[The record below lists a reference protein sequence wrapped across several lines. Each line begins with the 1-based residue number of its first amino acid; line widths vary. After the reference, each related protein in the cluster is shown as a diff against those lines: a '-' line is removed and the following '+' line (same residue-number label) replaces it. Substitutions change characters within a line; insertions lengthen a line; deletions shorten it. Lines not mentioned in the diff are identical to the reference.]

1 MEVLLNIL
9 FVCIFSILVLGM
21 TMIRT
26 SDEEVS
32 FIKSVIVN
40 IWTVISLGAALA
52 FVMDLLSIPIMVRSM
67 AAAYG
72 ICAVFVWGYLL
83 KGRTKRIQKFVFHWS
98 DFFSIIC
105 CIMIWGYVFIK
116 VFGFDFTIAYNNVDA
131 GTHFKMANEIL
142 GTHRLNRMYF
152 AALYNS
158 LVMELLQPFLIKE
171 TMYKAFIIADASLN
185 LLNILMFYVLASEFV
200 KSKFSKAVLPAIMIF
215 YFFGWPVWSWI
226 AGGFVYFGA
235 GVTAYIYG
243 IYVLY
248 QVDKSNGKTAKIY
261 YCVLTL
267 LALFS
272 IIECYLLFTPIFLLT
287 VIGYALYENWDKL
300 TKKYLIYGIGC
311 IVIISAIAFALIYW
325 GYFHGKANAILK
337 FLKTDGGVHRE
348 LYKDFMFLL
357 PVNAYICVV
366 KYKEKRIDLLTISII
381 LQFVVTALAL
391 VANVCGVMSDYYYF
405 KLYYLGWAL
414 QFVGVACA
422 IEYFWNEKKQVVYF
436 CILPI
441 VMAAILETTGLS
453 QNIIWSTSGNSE
465 MFPVIT
471 QSMIYIKSLHDNNSN
486 RKGRFITVCK
496 WVNDNLSEESVPM
509 ATNFNDVLMTWYT
522 AITGENIYIVDIDK
536 LEGVEQLESMIQS
549 FKESEY
555 KYFVMMQDTEIYT
568 ENVGWFEKFGKLYD
582 DGCYGV
588 YAIEN

>member
-21 TMIRT
+21 TLIRT
-26 SDEEVS
+26 NDEEVS

-40 IWTVISLGAALA
+40 IWTVISLGAVLA
-52 FVMDLLSIPIMVRSM
+52 FIMNLLSIPIMVRSM
-67 AAAYG
+67 TAAYG
-72 ICAVFVWGYLL
+72 ICAVFVLGYLL
-83 KGRTKRIQKFVFHWS
+83 KGRTKRIQKFAFHWS

-131 GTHFKMANEIL
+131 GTHFKLANEIF

-158 LVMELLQPFLIKE
+158 LVMELLQPFLIEE

-185 LLNILMFYVLASEFV
+185 LLNLLMFYVLASEFV
-200 KSKFSKAVLPAIMIF
+200 KTKFSKAVLPVIMLF

-235 GVTAYIYG
+235 GVTAYVYG

-248 QVDKSNGKTAKIY
+248 KVGKSNDKIAKIY
-261 YCVLTL
+261 YCALTL

-272 IIECYLLFTPIFLLT
+272 IIECYLLFSPIYLLT
-287 VIGYALYENWDKL
+287 VIGYALYANRDKI
-300 TKKYLIYGIGC
+300 TKKYLLYGIGC
-311 IVIISAIAFALIYW
+311 IVIVSAIAFALIYW
-325 GYFHGKANAILK
+325 GFFHGNAGAIFRSLK
-337 FLKTDGGVHRE
+337 LEGGVHRE

-357 PVNAYICVV
+357 PMNAYICVV
-366 KYKEKRIDLLTISII
+366 KYKEKRIDLLTIAIMS
-381 LQFVVTALAL
+381 QFVVTALAL

-422 IEYFWNEKKQVVYF
+422 IEYFWCEKKQVVYF

-453 QNIIWSTSGNSE
+453 QSIIWSTSGNDE

-471 QSMIYIKSLHDNNSN
+471 QSMHYIQSLHDNRRN
-486 RKGRFITVCK
+486 RKENFVTACK
-496 WVNDNLSEESVPM
+496 WINDNLAEESVPI
-509 ATNFNDVLMTWYT
+509 ATSFDDVLMTWYT
-522 AITGENIYIVDIDK
+522 AITGGKAYAVDKYDLEN
-536 LEGVEQLESMIQS
+536 LERLDNMLQS
-549 FKESEY
+549 FQESDCQ
-555 KYFVMMQDTEIYT
+555 YFVMMQDTDIYT
-568 ENVGWFEKFGKLYD
+568 ENVDWFEQFEKLYD

>member
-9 FVCIFSILVLGM
+9 FVCIFFILVIGTTL
-21 TMIRT
+21 IRT
-26 SDEEVS
+26 NGEEASFLKS
-32 FIKSVIVN
+32 FIVS

-52 FVMDLLSIPIMVRSM
+52 FIMNLLSIPIMVRSM
-67 AAAYG
+67 AVVYG

-83 KGRTKRIQKFVFHWS
+83 KGRTKRIQELTFRWS
-98 DFFSIIC
+98 EFFCIIC
-105 CIMIWGYVFIK
+105 CIAIWGYVFIK

-131 GTHFKMANEIL
+131 GTHFRLAKQIL
-142 GTHRLNRMYF
+142 ETHKLNRMYF
-152 AALYNS
+152 ATLYNS
-158 LVMELLQPFLIKE
+158 LIMELFQPFLIEE

-200 KSKFSKAVLPAIMIF
+200 KTKFSKAVLPVIILF

-235 GVTAYIYG
+235 GVTTYLYG
-243 IYVLY
+243 IYVLL
-248 QVDKSNGKTAKIY
+248 QVGKSNNKTAKIY

-287 VIGYALYENWDKL
+287 VIGYALYANRDKMI
-300 TKKYLIYGIGC
+300 KKYFLCGIGC

-325 GYFHGKANAILK
+325 GFFLGKADAIFK
-337 FLKTDGGVHRE
+337 FLRTDGGIHRE

-357 PVNAYICVV
+357 PINAYMCVV
-366 KYKEKRIDLLTISII
+366 KHKEKRIDLLTISIVS
-381 LQFVVTALAL
+381 QFAVAALAL

-414 QFVGVACA
+414 QFMGVASA
-422 IEYFWNEKKQVVYF
+422 IEYFWCEKKQVVYF
-436 CILPI
+436 CIFPI

-453 QNIIWSTSGNSE
+453 QSIIWSTSGNDE

-471 QSMIYIKSLHDNNSN
+471 QSMLYIKSLHDNRRN
-486 RKGRFITVCK
+486 RKENFVTACK
-496 WVNDNLSEESVPM
+496 WVNDNLPEESVPM
-509 ATNFNDVLMTWYT
+509 ATNFDDVLMTWYT
-522 AITGENIYIVDIDK
+522 AITGGKVYAVDKYDIERLDNM
-536 LEGVEQLESMIQS
+536 LQS
-549 FKESEY
+549 FQESDY
-555 KYFVMMQDTEIYT
+555 QYFVMMQDTDIYT
-568 ENVGWFEKFGKLYD
+568 ENIEWFERFEKLYD